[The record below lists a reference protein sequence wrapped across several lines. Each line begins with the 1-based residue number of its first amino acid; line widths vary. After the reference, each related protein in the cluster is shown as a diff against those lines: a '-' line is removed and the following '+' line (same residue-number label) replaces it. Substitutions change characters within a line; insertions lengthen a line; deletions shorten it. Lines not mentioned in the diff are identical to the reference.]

1 MDSAMERSFD
11 TIDCAMSIADELEL
25 ITVIWFCSSSSSGCL
40 SGSVEIY
47 LQNLLLFIHYR
58 IGAIGRNWQNFTAFG
73 KKLPLVDYYF
83 DRLCRWPRLTCV
95 NLCDLS
101 QKHATVTIDT
111 LHPMVY
117 RVLSEQNKHVSSFL
131 IGLSKHGSAGKRYY
145 L

>member
-1 MDSAMERSFD
+1 MGVD
-11 TIDCAMSIADELEL
+11 
-25 ITVIWFCSSSSSGCL
+25 
-40 SGSVEIY
+40 
-47 LQNLLLFIHYR
+47 
-58 IGAIGRNWQNFTAFG
+58 GRKWQNFTAFG

-101 QKHATVTIDT
+101 QKDAAVTIDT

-131 IGLSKHGSAGKRYY
+131 IGLSKHGGARKRYY